1 MTSSTPEPT
10 LDTPAATPTD
20 TPQPSGRHLSAGRLG
35 TVVAGGV
42 MALLLGLLAT
52 NIGNAGK
59 PGGPSPLVG
68 QLVPAVNGITLD
80 GDAFNID
87 SYRGNWV
94 AINFFAS
101 WCVACQQEH
110 PELAAWQAQ
119 HAAAGDAELLMI
131 IMGDTDKAVREY
143 LAEQGGTSW
152 PVLGQDYESYSL
164 TFGVTAVPETFVVA
178 PSGLIAAHIIG
189 GTTAAD
195 LDSVIE
201 RYSQGA

>member
-1 MTSSTPEPT
+1 MTSSTPDPSP
-10 LDTPAATPTD
+10 DTPAAATTD
-20 TPQPSGRHLSAGRLG
+20 TPQSSGRRLSAGRLG
-35 TVVAGGV
+35 AVAAGGV
-42 MALLLGLLAT
+42 MALLLVLLGT

-68 QLVPAVNGITLD
+68 QLVPAVSGTTLAD
-80 GDAFNID
+80 EPFSID

-110 PELAAWQAQ
+110 PELVAWQAE
-119 HAAAGDAELLMI
+119 HAKAGDAELLMI
-131 IMGDTDKAVREY
+131 VMGDTDKAVREY
-143 LAEQGGTSW
+143 LDEQGGAVW

-164 TFGVTAVPETFVVA
+164 TFGVTAVPETFMVS
-178 PSGLIAAHIIG
+178 PSGLIAAHITG
-189 GTTAAD
+189 ATTAAD
-195 LDSVIE
+195 LDSVIQ

>member
-1 MTSSTPEPT
+1 
-10 LDTPAATPTD
+10 
-20 TPQPSGRHLSAGRLG
+20 
-35 TVVAGGV
+35 
-42 MALLLGLLAT
+42 MALLLVLLAT

-59 PGGPSPLVG
+59 PGGPSPLIG
-68 QLVPAVNGITLD
+68 QLVPAVSGITLD

-87 SYRGNWV
+87 DYRGNWV

-110 PELAAWQAQ
+110 PELVAWQAE

-131 IMGDTDKAVREY
+131 VMGDTDKAVREY
-143 LAEQGGTSW
+143 LDEQGGAVW

-201 RYSQGA
+201 RYSKGA